1 MAVKKTQETEEQKV
15 QAEAAAEPMQEKDTV
30 VIRLFKD
37 NQRYKAPVFVGVNGE
52 TWLIQRGVD
61 VEVPKAVA
69 EVLRHSEEM
78 DGEAIAKITAA
89 ESEAAQ
95 QAQRV

>member
-1 MAVKKTQETEEQKV
+1 MAVKKTETAVQETKAVEKDT
-15 QAEAAAEPMQEKDTV
+15 MDTQEKDTEV
-30 VIRLFKD
+30 THLFKD
-37 NQRYKAPVFVGVNGE
+37 SQRYKAPVFVGVNGE
-52 TWLIQRGVD
+52 TYLIQRGVD

-78 DGEAIAKITAA
+78 DNAAMARIAEA
-89 ESEAAQ
+89 EAAAVQ

>member
-1 MAVKKTQETEEQKV
+1 MAVKKTETAV
-15 QAEAAAEPMQEKDTV
+15 QDTEAAKKDTMDTLEKDTE

-37 NQRYKAPVFVGVNGE
+37 SQRYKAPVFVGVNGE
-52 TWLIQRGVD
+52 AYLIQRGVD

-78 DGEAIAKITAA
+78 DGEAMAKIVAA
-89 ESEAAQ
+89 ESAAVQ

>member
-1 MAVKKTQETEEQKV
+1 MAVKTT
-15 QAEAAAEPMQEKDTV
+15 EAAVQEKDTV
-30 VIRLFKD
+30 QAEPVQEKDTEVIRLFKD
-37 NQRYKAPVFVGVNGE
+37 SQRYKAPVFVGVNGE
-52 TWLIQRGVD
+52 AYLIQRGVD

-78 DGEAIAKITAA
+78 DNAAMARIAAA
-89 ESEAAQ
+89 ESAAVE

>member
-1 MAVKKTQETEEQKV
+1 MAVKKTETAVQETKAV
-15 QAEAAAEPMQEKDTV
+15 EKDTMDTQ
-30 VIRLFKD
+30 VIHLFKD
-37 NQRYKAPVFVGVNGE
+37 SQRYKAPVFVGVNGE
-52 TWLIQRGVD
+52 TYLIQRGVD

-78 DGEAIAKITAA
+78 DNAAMARIAEA
-89 ESEAAQ
+89 EAAAVQ